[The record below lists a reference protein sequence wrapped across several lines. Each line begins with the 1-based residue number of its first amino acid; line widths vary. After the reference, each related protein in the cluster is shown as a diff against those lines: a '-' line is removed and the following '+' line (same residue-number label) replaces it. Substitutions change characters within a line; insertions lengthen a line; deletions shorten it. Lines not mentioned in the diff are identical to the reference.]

1 MVSDKDWRGFLGTGG
16 REARIYKKKFTLYS
30 VSHEEP
36 QLNILSYKAAS
47 DMFSLEA
54 VFCP

>member
-1 MVSDKDWRGFLGTGG
+1 MIRIGEVSWGQVVERHEYK
-16 REARIYKKKFTLYS
+16 KKKFTLYS

-47 DMFSLEA
+47 DMFSLDA